1 MDKLTINQYSSKS
14 SQKEKDEQ
22 DTPSAQQ
29 CVNKGLPK
37 EGKFIHNH
45 PTNQILDDP
54 SQRDEFEMSMM
65 GELKYFLRLQIKQI
79 KRRDFH

>member
-54 SQRDEFEMSMM
+54 S
-65 GELKYFLRLQIKQI
+65 
-79 KRRDFH
+79 